1 MVFLSKYVRLA
12 LCLKNVMHPSQ
23 DLSYLN
29 RDLSKV
35 VCLDTDMDH
44 YSTHPE
50 NAVTIPK
57 WKGDPKDSGL
67 VAMIP
72 FLECM
77 PPCPDAHARIHV
89 SHSDCHL

>member
-1 MVFLSKYVRLA
+1 
-12 LCLKNVMHPSQ
+12 MHPSQ